1 MDLNIEELRI
11 QIDSNIPKD
20 NDDIEKID
28 FNIDVLYHPLKKEVK
43 ESLNA
48 LPFFTADMEYP
59 SYLDTLP
66 YDKILEF
73 FFNKVVFMKIL
84 VKYGDKPD
92 ESDKTDKTD
101 TTDATDT
108 TVNDKTDFEEKNLQ
122 KTFQL
127 LFPTKYPVYQ
137 NHYNSHDYVIKE
149 SRPISNYMMNYANPF
164 VKKYFSY
171 VKHQGK
177 IYTFSRVYWI
187 NDFLNHPITH
197 DIFTQFRHVNHL
209 FETDPETDTDNKS
222 KPTKQTKTEEGAE
235 IQSKLNEED
244 SKIANFIE
252 YLGKNERNASIRDF
266 YRTLNRYRSTSQREQ
281 NIPYSFP
288 IHNGLSK
295 MIGSFL
301 DLDKKP
307 KKKEE
312 NNQTNKTPK
321 NEVDKTNKE
330 QDNNDFIRFLFYV
343 EEKYYKQNS
352 VNNEESTSGDNDKI
366 NNAMKV
372 NFIYDNNNRNYRIV
386 LLCEFFEGEVTD
398 RNKSKVFCKYVDHKL
413 GHLLEV
419 LTEPAEL
426 REKFEWFLYSKR
438 NALYSIDNKTIGR
451 SVNRNVKFNRPNYTS
466 QQQANVGKT
475 DDNNVNNLF
484 KLPGLDIEDDEKI
497 KNLFEKYKE
506 LASATATEQ
515 YDFREFVSK
524 KIEEKIIQHMIDR
537 NYRPT
542 EASLDFI
549 EKRRSEINI
558 GAIDRKIEKL
568 RLRSDDYDRE
578 RLEVEK
584 AILQLKDAIYEKMY
598 EYEKDNYYKYEN

>member
-59 SYLDTLP
+59 SYLDTLT

-92 ESDKTDKTD
+92 

-108 TVNDKTDFEEKNLQ
+108 TDANDTTVKDKTDFEEKNLQ

-197 DIFTQFRHVNHL
+197 DIFMQFRHVNHL
-209 FETDPETDTDNKS
+209 FETDQTDDKS
-222 KPTKQTKTEEGAE
+222 KQSKQSKQSKNEEGAE
-235 IQSKLNEED
+235 TQGKMNEED
-244 SKIANFIE
+244 SKIANFIQ

-301 DLDKKP
+301 DLDKKT

-312 NNQTNKTPK
+312 NDQTNKNPK
-321 NEVDKTNKE
+321 NE
-330 QDNNDFIRFLFYV
+330 DNNDFIRFLFYV

-352 VNNEESTSGDNDKI
+352 ENNEERGNGDDKI

-451 SVNRNVKFNRPNYTS
+451 SVNRNIKFNRPNYTS

-475 DDNNVNNLF
+475 DDNVNNLF
-484 KLPGLDIEDDEKI
+484 KLPGLDIEDDENI
-497 KNLFEKYKE
+497 KNLFEKYKV

-515 YDFREFVSK
+515 YDFREFVSNNIK
-524 KIEEKIIQHMIDR
+524 KEIIQHMIDR

-542 EASLDFI
+542 EASLRLI
-549 EKRRSEINI
+549 EDKRSEINI
-558 GAIDRKIEKL
+558 GKIDRAINKL

-598 EYEKDNYYKYEN
+598 EFENENYYKYEN

>member
-84 VKYGDKPD
+84 VKYGDKA
-92 ESDKTDKTD
+92 
-101 TTDATDT
+101 DA

-149 SRPISNYMMNYANPF
+149 TRPISNYMMNYANPF

-177 IYTFSRVYWI
+177 IYTLSRVYWI

-209 FETDPETDTDNKS
+209 FETDPSREQNEKTDDKS
-222 KPTKQTKTEEGAE
+222 KQTKQSKQSKTEEVAE

-244 SKIANFIE
+244 SKIANFIQ

-301 DLDKKP
+301 DLDKKA
-307 KKKEE
+307 KKKEGE
-312 NNQTNKTPK
+312 DQTNKNQT
-321 NEVDKTNKE
+321 NEVDKTNKNE
-330 QDNNDFIRFLFYV
+330 DNNDFIRFLFHV

-352 VNNEESTSGDNDKI
+352 ENNEEGGNGDDKI

-475 DDNNVNNLF
+475 DDNVNDLF
-484 KLPGLDIEDDEKI
+484 KLPGLDIEDDENI
-497 KNLFEKYKE
+497 KNLFKKYKE

-515 YDFREFVSK
+515 YDFRVFVSNQ
-524 KIEEKIIQHMIDR
+524 IEKEIIQHMIDR

-542 EASLDFI
+542 NDAIVEIDKLLSTIRVNKNSLQRKLD
-549 EKRRSEINI
+549 ERQTRSN
-558 GAIDRKIEKL
+558 A
-568 RLRSDDYDRE
+568 YDQE
-578 RLEVEK
+578 LKKVDM
-584 AILQLKDAIYEKMY
+584 AILELKDAIYEKMY

>member
-84 VKYGDKPD
+84 VKYGDKAD
-92 ESDKTDKTD
+92 VS
-101 TTDATDT
+101 
-108 TVNDKTDFEEKNLQ
+108 DKTDFEEKNLQ

-197 DIFTQFRHVNHL
+197 DIFTQFRYINNL
-209 FETDPETDTDNKS
+209 FETDPETDTDQTNNKS
-222 KPTKQTKTEEGAE
+222 KQSKQSKTEEAAE

-288 IHNGLSK
+288 IHSGLSK

-301 DLDKKP
+301 DLDKKTKNDQTKR
-307 KKKEE
+307 KKEVEE
-312 NNQTNKTPK
+312 NN
-321 NEVDKTNKE
+321 

-352 VNNEESTSGDNDKI
+352 ENNEERDNGDDKI
-366 NNAMKV
+366 NNAMKI
-372 NFIYDNNNRNYRIV
+372 NYIYDNNNRNYRIV

-466 QQQANVGKT
+466 QQANVGKT
-475 DDNNVNNLF
+475 DDDNNVNNLF

-497 KNLFEKYKE
+497 KNLFEEYKV

-524 KIEEKIIQHMIDR
+524 KIEKEIIQHMIDR

-542 EASLDFI
+542 EASLELI
-549 EKRRSEINI
+549 EDRRSKINI
-558 GAIDRKIEKL
+558 GKIDRKIENL

-578 RLEVEK
+578 RLKVEK
-584 AILQLKDAIYEKMY
+584 AILELKDAIYEKMY

>member
-59 SYLDTLP
+59 SYLDTLT

-84 VKYGDKPD
+84 VKYGDK
-92 ESDKTDKTD
+92 
-101 TTDATDT
+101 TDA

-209 FETDPETDTDNKS
+209 FETDPSREQNEKTDDKS
-222 KPTKQTKTEEGAE
+222 KQTKQTKQSKQSKTEEVAE

-301 DLDKKP
+301 DLDKKT

-312 NNQTNKTPK
+312 EDQTNKNPK
-321 NEVDKTNKE
+321 NKVDKTNKNE
-330 QDNNDFIRFLFYV
+330 DNNDFIRFLFHV

-352 VNNEESTSGDNDKI
+352 ESNEEGGNGDDKI

-451 SVNRNVKFNRPNYTS
+451 SVNRNIKFNRPNYTS
-466 QQQANVGKT
+466 QKQANIGKT
-475 DDNNVNNLF
+475 DDDNNVNNLF
-484 KLPGLDIEDDEKI
+484 KLPGLDIEDNEKI

-515 YDFREFVSK
+515 YDFREFVSN
-524 KIEEKIIQHMIDR
+524 KIEKKIIQHMIDR

-542 EASLDFI
+542 NDAIVEIDKLLSTIRVNKNSLQRKLD
-549 EKRRSEINI
+549 ERQTRSN
-558 GAIDRKIEKL
+558 A
-568 RLRSDDYDRE
+568 YDQE
-578 RLEVEK
+578 LKKVDM
-584 AILQLKDAIYEKMY
+584 AILELKDALYEKMY